1 MSVASDGRWRCES
14 RGQVRGGGGGMAA
27 RPSCFSSS
35 SSSSLGE
42 ARNMFLERNS
52 ARVEGVS
59 QNPKSYQKKSFLE
72 KIQKNGGDGGVGG
85 V

>member
-14 RGQVRGGGGGMAA
+14 RGQVRGGGGA
-27 RPSCFSSS
+27 RPSCFS